1 MRKLLICIV
10 LASLGGC
17 ASTRIGKCSALA
29 GPGWEALNQPP
40 PNAAQLLALENL
52 PADSQLVWLSRGRE
66 QLLVCDYAR
75 GTTSPGCGGST
86 AYTFAQ
92 KDGHWTSR
100 GQINDFCDN
109 GPS

>member
-1 MRKLLICIV
+1 MRKVPIYLLLVI
-10 LASLGGC
+10 LAGC
-17 ASTRIGKCSALA
+17 ASTRISKCTTLA
-29 GPGWEALNQPP
+29 GPGWEALSQPP

-52 PADSQLVWLSRGRE
+52 PADSQLVWLSKGKE

-86 AYTFAQ
+86 AYTFAH
-92 KDGHWTSR
+92 KDGRWSSR